1 MDSHHLLQTA
11 LVFLLAT
18 VIAVPLTKRFRLG
31 AVLGY
36 LLAGVAI
43 TLTSGIFPGTHG
55 YQAAWGICAAAILLS
70 LVPLR
75 ALRRAAGDPG
85 RA

>member
-43 TLTSGIFPGTHG
+43 GPQLLGLIHDTSGVANIASRSG
-55 YQAAWGICAAAILLS
+55 S
-70 LVPLR
+70 SR
-75 ALRRAAGDPG
+75 
-85 RA
+85 